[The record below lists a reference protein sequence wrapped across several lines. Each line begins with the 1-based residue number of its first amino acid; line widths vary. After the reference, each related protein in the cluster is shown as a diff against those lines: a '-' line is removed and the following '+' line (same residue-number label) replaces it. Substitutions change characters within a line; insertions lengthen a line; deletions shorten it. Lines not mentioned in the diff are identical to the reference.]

1 MKTVFITRRLPN
13 IAEQMLAKYF
23 KVIANKKNKP
33 ISNRQLLS
41 AVSKYDAILSTVSD
55 KFTTEIIG
63 KKKNLQVISNYAVG
77 LNNID
82 VPFAKKN
89 NIAVYNTPDVV
100 TESTADLTFAL
111 LLSLVRKIDGAR
123 RFVKEN
129 KWSRWDPEI
138 FLGEELSGKIF
149 GIIGFGR
156 IGQAVARRAV
166 GFGLRVIYCNRTR
179 KKPENRHLANEMRQ
193 VKLKTLLKKS
203 DYISIHVPLQND
215 TRHLINKK
223 SIGDMKRNP
232 VIINMARGEII
243 ETGSLVGALRS
254 GQIRGACL
262 DVTDPEPLA
271 GNHPLVNMK
280 NCLVV
285 PHIGTATVECRS
297 AMAKL
302 AAENIINHFYG
313 QKNNGKI
320 K

>member
-1 MKTVFITRRLPN
+1 MKTVFITRRLPS
-13 IAEQMLAKYF
+13 IAEQTLAKHF
-23 KVIANKKNKP
+23 KVTANKENKP
-33 ISNRQLLS
+33 ISYRQLLNV
-41 AVSKYDAILSTVSD
+41 VSKYDAILSTVSD
-55 KFTTEIIG
+55 KFTAEVIA
-63 KKKNLQVISNYAVG
+63 KKKNLRVISNYAVG

-89 NIAVYNTPDVV
+89 NIAVYNTPEVV
-100 TESTADLTFAL
+100 TESTADLAFAL
-111 LLSLVRKIDGAR
+111 LLSLVRKIEDAR
-123 RFVKEN
+123 HFVKEN
-129 KWSRWDPEI
+129 KWSGWNPEI
-138 FLGEELSGKIF
+138 FLGEELSGKTF

-179 KKPENRHLANEMRQ
+179 KKPENRHLVAAVRQ
-193 VKLKTLLKKS
+193 VGLKTLLEKS

-232 VIINMARGEII
+232 IIINMARGEII
-243 ETGSLVGALRS
+243 ETDSLVSALRS

-271 GNHPLVNMK
+271 GNHPLANMK
-280 NCLVV
+280 NCVVV
-285 PHIGTATVECRS
+285 PHIGTATVECRQ

-302 AAENIINHFYG
+302 AAENIIKHFR
-313 QKNNGKI
+313 
-320 K
+320 